1 MFQTIE
7 DLIKSIKRAKLA
19 DQFQL
24 YIDFI
29 QYPFYRNIEINTRIN
44 FDFPLVVFIGQNG
57 CGKSSTLHA
66 LYGSVEGKTPSDYW
80 FETKVDPISYY
91 DDKKRRHSFWYSY
104 KDKSGNTKEV
114 LKARIQRAGD
124 PNYWETSR
132 PLAWAGMA
140 KGTRNPP
147 IKKNVIYLDF
157 RKELSA
163 FDKFFYFGDTHN
175 LKSKNNQ
182 EYLRLKSISLK
193 KLFDEQK
200 VYVHSSKYRM
210 NDKLEKLDSNT
221 LEIISYILGRE
232 YKSGKS
238 LKHNLFRFEGY
249 SILFE
254 TDFAKYSEAFA
265 GSGEMAVARLVYEVL
280 KAPNYSLILLD
291 EPEVSLHP
299 GAQERLKVFLLDQIK
314 RKKHQIV
321 ITSHS
326 PSIVN
331 GLPKESIKVFFQ
343 NPQTGRFHIK
353 ENLLPEEAFFHI
365 EFPFDNKKRITV
377 EDKLAKSIIESVLNK
392 MGEATASLVNV
403 VHNPGGASVIKK
415 EFISVFCRS
424 LPAKDYVVLDGDQ
437 KILENH
443 INWTSL
449 SAADITSTKLQELI
463 KQQTDVD
470 VRFSVDGGASGS
482 NDEQKI
488 EISKKYLDYYLTNVF
503 YLPGDKPEDIVW
515 DLEMAKGLI
524 KPFLGEGEFNH
535 KTQELDQV
543 IPTKHK
549 FKIISEIM
557 FGSSSSNKIDSVEM
571 MFLKKWRE
579 SESESL
585 NQIES
590 IINRIIGRD

>member
-1 MFQTIE
+1 MLPPIE
-7 DLIKSIKRAKLA
+7 ELVKSIKSAKRANSFHK
-19 DQFQL
+19 

-29 QYPFYRNIEINTRIN
+29 QYPFYRNIELNTRIN

-80 FETKVDPISYY
+80 FETKVDPITYF

-104 KDKSGNTKEV
+104 KDNSGHTKEV

-132 PLAWAGMA
+132 PLVWAGMA
-140 KGTRNPP
+140 KGLRNPP
-147 IKKNVIYLDF
+147 IKKHVVYLDF

-175 LKSKNNQ
+175 IKSKNNQ

-200 VYVHSSKYRM
+200 VFINSSK
-210 NDKLEKLDSNT
+210 NKLNERLVKLDPDT
-221 LEIISYILGRE
+221 LKTISYILGRQ

-238 LKHNLFRFEGY
+238 IKHSLFRFQGY

-265 GSGEMAVARLVYEVL
+265 GSGEMAVARLVDEVL

-299 GAQERLKVFLLDQIK
+299 GAQERLKLFLLDQIK
-314 RKKHQIV
+314 RKKHQII

-326 PSIVN
+326 PSIVS
-331 GLPKESIKVFFQ
+331 GLPIDSIKVFFQ

-377 EDKLAKSIIESVLNK
+377 EDRLAKGIIEAVLNK
-392 MGEATASLVNV
+392 MGDATANLINV
-403 VHNPGGASVIKK
+403 IYNPGGASVIKK

-424 LPAKDYVVLDGDQ
+424 QPSYDYVILDGDQ
-437 KILENH
+437 KKVSSH

-449 SAADITSTKLQELI
+449 ITSDITSSKLLELI

-470 VRFSVDGGASGS
+470 VKFSVDGGVLGS

-488 EISKKYLDYYLTNVF
+488 EIAKKYLEYYISNVF
-503 YLPGDKPEDIVW
+503 YLPENKPEDIIW
-515 DLEMAKGLI
+515 NLEIAKGIIRTLLVEEI
-524 KPFLGEGEFNH
+524 YITRVK
-535 KTQELDQV
+535 ELEQH
-543 IPTKHK
+543 ISTKSK
-549 FKIISEIM
+549 FKIIAEILH
-557 FGSSSSNKIDSVEM
+557 GVSTSDKIDSVESI
-571 MFLKKWRE
+571 FLNK
-579 SESESL
+579 
-585 NQIES
+585 
-590 IINRIIGRD
+590 